1 LLAIKSTDTINFM
14 VHANVEQQLKAL
26 PNSPG
31 VYLLKDV
38 DGSVIYVG
46 KATNLKKRTKN
57 HFNTSS
63 NLTLKTR
70 HLMLETSNLDYIV
83 TGSAQQ
89 ALILECNL
97 IKKFSPR
104 YNVRLKDD
112 KTFPYLIIN
121 INEDWPGVYVTRRRT
136 KGGARYFGPFASAG
150 SVRKTLK
157 LIEKIFPF
165 RSCSKY
171 IDGTSKRPCL
181 DYYIHNCLGPCIGA
195 ISKDDYQKMI
205 EQVILFLEGR
215 QELVL
220 QGLFQKLINVT
231 EKLEF
236 EKAASIRDQIQAVRR
251 VIEGQKIAIELNG
264 EQDVIAFAQNME
276 RAYVE
281 IFFIRND
288 KLVGH
293 DHFIME
299 GICDDNPNEIIT
311 GFIKQYYSNAS
322 YIPTTLLLQHHVTEK
337 PVLVDWLRQCKG
349 DKVQIQVPRR
359 GAKKQL
365 VNMVAR
371 NAGNGLLL
379 SKANQPKQEQIQL
392 GLQELQNRLN
402 LPKIPTRIE
411 CYDISNIQGM
421 YAVGSMVVL
430 ENGLPEPSQYRR
442 FRIKTTTGPNDYAM
456 IQEVLKRRLVRGVQP
471 DTGYLVDK
479 CKTRVGDMENNSQYI
494 LPETGWTRLPSLI
507 LIDGGKGQLS
517 AALEIIR
524 ELEVSI
530 PLASLAKENED
541 VFIPDRS
548 SPIDIAKD
556 SSAIYILQSARDEA
570 HRFAIN
576 YHRKLRKKQ
585 GTNSILEDIPG
596 IGPKRKKALLKKF
609 GSVQAMK
616 LASVEEIGQI
626 DCMNLTLAK
635 KLKEYW

>member
-1 LLAIKSTDTINFM
+1 M
-14 VHANVEQQLKAL
+14 VHANVEQQLTVL

-31 VYLLKDV
+31 VYLLKNV
-38 DGSVIYVG
+38 DGLVIYVG
-46 KATNLKKRTKN
+46 KATNLKKRTKS

-63 NLTLKTR
+63 SLTLKTR

-112 KTFPYLIIN
+112 KTFPYLIID
-121 INEDWPGVYVTRRRT
+121 ISEDWPGVYVTRRRT

-157 LIEKIFPF
+157 LIKKIFPF
-165 RSCSKY
+165 RSCSKN

-181 DYYIHNCLGPCIGA
+181 NYYIHNCLGPCIGA
-195 ISKDDYQKMI
+195 ISKDEYQKMI

-220 QGLFQKLINVT
+220 RELFQKLKNT
-231 EKLEF
+231 TKKLEF
-236 EKAASIRDQIQAVRR
+236 EKAASIRDQIRAVQR

-264 EQDVIAFAQNME
+264 EQDVIAFAQNRE

-322 YIPTTLLLQHHVTEK
+322 YIPPMLLLQHHVTEK

-349 DKVQIQVPRR
+349 DKVQIHVPRR

-392 GLQELQNRLN
+392 GLQELQSKLN

-456 IQEVLKRRLVRGVQP
+456 IQEVLKRRLVKGTQQ

-479 CKTRVGDMENNSQYI
+479 RKTRVGDMGNNSQYI
-494 LPETGWTRLPSLI
+494 SPETGWTRLPSLI

-530 PLASLAKENED
+530 PVASLAKENED

-548 SPIDIAKD
+548 CPIDIAKD
-556 SSAIYILQSARDEA
+556 SSAIHILQSARDEA

-585 GTNSILEDIPG
+585 STRSILEDIPG
-596 IGPKRKKALLKKF
+596 IGPKRKKALFQKF

-626 DCMNLTLAK
+626 ECMNLTLAK